1 MAEEKKT
8 YEDMSNPEKIDAKK
22 RKIKKLFR
30 DLPTEKKQFAE
41 GLINQFAVTSVT
53 LERLADAINNGD
65 LIEDFVQG
73 AQKMRRESPA
83 LRAYNTTIKSFST
96 LTNQLTGKWCPRPW
110 MGDDTNTYYGTS
122 GNEQWKKFKE
132 RLSGEELDMNIEEA
146 RKQLTS
152 CADTG
157 DTPSAWAR
165 DAAEFCKRKGIF
177 NGDGAGNYGWQQ
189 PITREAVAQILYN
202 AFESA
207 GMLDAIPDKK

>member
-53 LERLADAINNGD
+53 LERLADAINK
-65 LIEDFVQG
+65 G

-96 LTNQLTGKWCPRPW
+96 LTNQLISLLPEKEKKTA
-110 MGDDTNTYYGTS
+110 GD
-122 GNEQWKKFKE
+122 
-132 RLSGEELDMNIEEA
+132 ELMQFIT
-146 RKQLTS
+146 K
-152 CADTG
+152 
-157 DTPSAWAR
+157 PK
-165 DAAEFCKRKGIF
+165 AAGR
-177 NGDGAGNYGWQQ
+177 
-189 PITREAVAQILYN
+189 
-202 AFESA
+202 
-207 GMLDAIPDKK
+207 

>member
-30 DLPTEKKQFAE
+30 DLPTEKK
-41 GLINQFAVTSVT
+41 QFAVTSVT

-96 LTNQLTGKWCPRPW
+96 LTNQLISLLPEKEKKTA
-110 MGDDTNTYYGTS
+110 GD
-122 GNEQWKKFKE
+122 
-132 RLSGEELDMNIEEA
+132 ELMQFIT
-146 RKQLTS
+146 K
-152 CADTG
+152 
-157 DTPSAWAR
+157 PK
-165 DAAEFCKRKGIF
+165 AAGR
-177 NGDGAGNYGWQQ
+177 
-189 PITREAVAQILYN
+189 
-202 AFESA
+202 
-207 GMLDAIPDKK
+207 

>member
-41 GLINQFAVTSVT
+41 GLINQFA
-53 LERLADAINNGD
+53 INNGD

-96 LTNQLTGKWCPRPW
+96 LTNQLISLLPEKEKKTA
-110 MGDDTNTYYGTS
+110 GD
-122 GNEQWKKFKE
+122 
-132 RLSGEELDMNIEEA
+132 ELMQFIT
-146 RKQLTS
+146 K
-152 CADTG
+152 
-157 DTPSAWAR
+157 PK
-165 DAAEFCKRKGIF
+165 AAGR
-177 NGDGAGNYGWQQ
+177 
-189 PITREAVAQILYN
+189 
-202 AFESA
+202 
-207 GMLDAIPDKK
+207 

>member
-1 MAEEKKT
+1 
-8 YEDMSNPEKIDAKK
+8 MSNPEKIVAKK

-96 LTNQLTGKWCPRPW
+96 LTNQLINLLPEKEKKTA
-110 MGDDTNTYYGTS
+110 GD
-122 GNEQWKKFKE
+122 
-132 RLSGEELDMNIEEA
+132 ELMQFIT
-146 RKQLTS
+146 K
-152 CADTG
+152 
-157 DTPSAWAR
+157 PK
-165 DAAEFCKRKGIF
+165 AAGR
-177 NGDGAGNYGWQQ
+177 
-189 PITREAVAQILYN
+189 
-202 AFESA
+202 
-207 GMLDAIPDKK
+207 

>member
-96 LTNQLTGKWCPRPW
+96 LTNQLVNLLPEKEKKTA
-110 MGDDTNTYYGTS
+110 GD
-122 GNEQWKKFKE
+122 
-132 RLSGEELDMNIEEA
+132 ELMQFIT
-146 RKQLTS
+146 K
-152 CADTG
+152 
-157 DTPSAWAR
+157 PK
-165 DAAEFCKRKGIF
+165 AAGR
-177 NGDGAGNYGWQQ
+177 
-189 PITREAVAQILYN
+189 
-202 AFESA
+202 
-207 GMLDAIPDKK
+207 

>member
-96 LTNQLTGKWCPRPW
+96 LTNQLISLLPEKEKKTAGDELMQFITKPKAAGILGADFKRRDRHKPPR
-110 MGDDTNTYYGTS
+110 
-122 GNEQWKKFKE
+122 Q
-132 RLSGEELDMNIEEA
+132 
-146 RKQLTS
+146 S
-152 CADTG
+152 CLRAAD
-157 DTPSAWAR
+157 
-165 DAAEFCKRKGIF
+165 
-177 NGDGAGNYGWQQ
+177 AGNG
-189 PITREAVAQILYN
+189 RAL
-202 AFESA
+202 
-207 GMLDAIPDKK
+207 G